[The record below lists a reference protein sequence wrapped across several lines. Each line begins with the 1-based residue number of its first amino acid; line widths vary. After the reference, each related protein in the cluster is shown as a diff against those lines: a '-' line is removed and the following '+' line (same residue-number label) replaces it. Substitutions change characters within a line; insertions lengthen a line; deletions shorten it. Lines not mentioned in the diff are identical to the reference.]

1 MKNTSLLRLLANVPV
16 LLFIMLLI
24 SCHSNVKK
32 EDIKKLN
39 GYWEIKQVKFSTGK
53 TKDYKINETIDYF
66 ELRHPEASGQF
77 ENKVV
82 GFRQKVMPQFDGKFQ
97 TNGIK
102 ENIKV
107 VENDNSFF
115 LEYDTKYGKWKEEI
129 ITIQDSILVLKNKEN
144 LEYTYKKFKPFSL
157 K

>member
-1 MKNTSLLRLLANVPV
+1 
-16 LLFIMLLI
+16 MLLI

-32 EDIKKLN
+32 EDIAKIN

-66 ELRHPEASGQF
+66 ELRQAQVD
-77 ENKVV
+77 NKLV

-115 LEYDTKYGKWKEEI
+115 LEYNTKYGKWKEEI
-129 ITIQDSILVLKNKEN
+129 ISIEDSILVLKNKEN
-144 LEYTYKKFKPFSL
+144 LEYTYKKFKPFSF

>member
-1 MKNTSLLRLLANVPV
+1 MKKIGLLRLFANFLV
-16 LLFIMLLI
+16 LLFIMLLV

-39 GYWEIKQVKFSTGK
+39 GYWEINQVKFSSGK
-53 TKDYKINETIDYF
+53 TKDYKVNETIDYF
-66 ELRHPEASGQF
+66 ELKS
-77 ENKVV
+77 NK

-115 LEYDTKYGKWKEEI
+115 LEYNTKYGKWKEEI
-129 ITIQDSILVLKNKEN
+129 ISIEDSILVLKNKEN

>member
-1 MKNTSLLRLLANVPV
+1 MKNTSFLRHFAIAQAFI
-16 LLFIMLLI
+16 FIMLLI
-24 SCHSNVKK
+24 SCDSNVKK
-32 EDIKKLN
+32 EDLKKLN
-39 GYWEIKQVKFSTGK
+39 GYWEIRQVKFSTGK

-66 ELRHPEASGQF
+66 ELRQAQF
-77 ENKVV
+77 DNEVV

-115 LEYDTKYGKWKEEI
+115 LEYNTKYGKWKEEI
-129 ITIQDSILVLKNKEN
+129 ISIEDSILVLKNKEN
-144 LEYTYKKFKPFSL
+144 LEYTYKKFKPFAF

>member
-1 MKNTSLLRLLANVPV
+1 MRKIVLLRLFSNFLV
-16 LLFIMLLI
+16 LLFIMLLV

-39 GYWEIKQVKFSTGK
+39 GYWEIKEVKFSTGK

-66 ELRHPEASGQF
+66 ELKS
-77 ENKVV
+77 NK

-97 TNGIK
+97 TNGVK

-115 LEYDTKYGKWKEEI
+115 LEYNTKFGKWKEEI
-129 ITIQDSILVLKNKEN
+129 ISIEDSILVLKNKEN

>member
-1 MKNTSLLRLLANVPV
+1 MKKISV
-16 LLFIMLLI
+16 LLFALLLI

-32 EDIKKLN
+32 KDIAKLN

-53 TKDYKINETIDYF
+53 TKDYKVNETIDYF
-66 ELRHPEASGQF
+66 ELKD
-77 ENKVV
+77 NL

-97 TNGIK
+97 TNGIQ

-107 VENDNSFF
+107 VEMNNSFF
-115 LEYDTKYGKWKEEI
+115 IEYDTKFGKWKEEI
-129 ITIQDSILVLKNKEN
+129 ITIEDSTLVLKNKDK
-144 LEYTYKKFKPFSL
+144 LEYTYKKFKPFSF

>member
-1 MKNTSLLRLLANVPV
+1 MKKIGLLRLFANALV
-16 LLFIMLLI
+16 LLFIMLLF

-39 GYWEIKQVKFSTGK
+39 GYWEIKLVKFSTGK

-66 ELRHPEASGQF
+66 ELKS
-77 ENKVV
+77 NT

-115 LEYDTKYGKWKEEI
+115 LEYNTKFGKWKEEI
-129 ITIQDSILVLKNKEN
+129 ISIEDSILVLKNKEN

>member
-1 MKNTSLLRLLANVPV
+1 MKKIVLLRLLSNFLV
-16 LLFIMLLI
+16 LLFIMLLV

-39 GYWEIKQVKFSTGK
+39 GYWEINQVKFSTGK

-66 ELRHPEASGQF
+66 ELKS
-77 ENKVV
+77 NK

-115 LEYDTKYGKWKEEI
+115 LEYNTKFGKWKEEI
-129 ITIQDSILVLKNKEN
+129 ISIEDSILVLKNKEN

>member
-1 MKNTSLLRLLANVPV
+1 MKKIGV
-16 LLFIMLLI
+16 LLFALLLI

-53 TKDYKINETIDYF
+53 TKDYKVNETIDYF
-66 ELRHPEASGQF
+66 ELRQAQSDH
-77 ENKVV
+77 KMV

-97 TNGIK
+97 TNNIK

-107 VENDNSFF
+107 IEKDNSIFI
-115 LEYDTKYGKWKEEI
+115 EYETKFGKWKEEI
-129 ITIQDSILVLKNKEN
+129 ITIEDSTLVLKNKEN
-144 LEYTYKKFKPFSL
+144 LEYTYKKFKPFSF

>member
-1 MKNTSLLRLLANVPV
+1 
-16 LLFIMLLI
+16 MLLI

-32 EDIKKLN
+32 EDIAKIN

-66 ELRHPEASGQF
+66 ELRQAQVD
-77 ENKVV
+77 NKLV

-107 VENDNSFF
+107 IENENSFF
-115 LEYDTKYGKWKEEI
+115 LEYNTKYGKWKEEI
-129 ITIQDSILVLKNKEN
+129 ISIEDSILVLKNKEN
-144 LEYTYKKFKPFSL
+144 LEYTYKKFKPFSF

>member
-1 MKNTSLLRLLANVPV
+1 MKKIG
-16 LLFIMLLI
+16 LLFFALLLI

-32 EDIKKLN
+32 EDINKIN

-53 TKDYKINETIDYF
+53 AKDYKINETIDYF
-66 ELRHPEASGQF
+66 ELKNNE
-77 ENKVV
+77 

-97 TNGIK
+97 TNNIK

-107 VENDNSFF
+107 VEKENSFF
-115 LEYDTKYGKWKEEI
+115 IEYNTKFGKWEEEI
-129 ITIQDSILVLKNKEN
+129 LTIEDSTLVLKNKEN
-144 LEYTYKKFKPFSL
+144 LEYTYKKFKPFSF

>member
-1 MKNTSLLRLLANVPV
+1 MKKIGLLRLFANFLV
-16 LLFIMLLI
+16 LLFIMLLV

-66 ELRHPEASGQF
+66 ELKS
-77 ENKVV
+77 NK

-115 LEYDTKYGKWKEEI
+115 LEYNTKFGKWKEEI
-129 ITIQDSILVLKNKEN
+129 ISIEDSILVLKNKEN

>member
-1 MKNTSLLRLLANVPV
+1 MKKIGLLRLFANFLV
-16 LLFIMLLI
+16 LLFIMLLV

-32 EDIKKLN
+32 EDVKKLN

-53 TKDYKINETIDYF
+53 TKDYKVNETIDYF
-66 ELRHPEASGQF
+66 ELKS
-77 ENKVV
+77 NK

-97 TNGIK
+97 TNGVK

-115 LEYDTKYGKWKEEI
+115 LEYNTKFGKWKEEI
-129 ITIQDSILVLKNKEN
+129 ISIEDSILVMKNKEN

>member
-1 MKNTSLLRLLANVPV
+1 MKKIGLLRLFANFLV
-16 LLFIMLLI
+16 LLFIMLLF

-39 GYWEIKQVKFSTGK
+39 GYWEIKLVKFSTGK

-66 ELRHPEASGQF
+66 ELKS
-77 ENKVV
+77 NT

-115 LEYDTKYGKWKEEI
+115 LEYNTKFGKWKEEI
-129 ITIQDSILVLKNKEN
+129 ISIEDSILVLKNKEN

>member
-1 MKNTSLLRLLANVPV
+1 MKKIVLLRHFANAQAFI
-16 LLFIMLLI
+16 FIMLLI

-32 EDIKKLN
+32 EDIAKIN

-66 ELRHPEASGQF
+66 ELRQAQVD
-77 ENKVV
+77 NKLV

-107 VENDNSFF
+107 VEKDNSFF
-115 LEYDTKYGKWKEEI
+115 LEYNTKYGKWKEEI

>member
-39 GYWEIKQVKFSTGK
+39 GYWEINQVKFSSGK
-53 TKDYKINETIDYF
+53 TKDYKVNETIDYF
-66 ELRHPEASGQF
+66 ELKS
-77 ENKVV
+77 NK

-115 LEYDTKYGKWKEEI
+115 LEYNTKYGKWKEEI
-129 ITIQDSILVLKNKEN
+129 ISIEDSILVLKNKEN

>member
-1 MKNTSLLRLLANVPV
+1 MKNTRLFRLFANALV

-32 EDIKKLN
+32 EDIAKIN

-66 ELRHPEASGQF
+66 ELRQAQVD
-77 ENKVV
+77 NKLV

-107 VENDNSFF
+107 IQKDNSFYI
-115 LEYDTKYGKWKEEI
+115 EYTTKFGKWNEEI
-129 ITIQDSILVLKNKEN
+129 MTIEDSTLILKNKDN
-144 LEYTYKKFKPFSL
+144 LEYTYKKFKPFSF